1 MQEIKQ
7 MLSSGS
13 NVLLS
18 VIDSRSGNVLRTHAG
33 HNAATNTF
41 IYSCAQR
48 FISDNTEWA
57 PRYISLGTMGLLNQ
71 QQTDNHTPS
80 GIGTYLDTSD
90 TDVVARY
97 KHYIDQRPGYGAD
110 GYNSSMNNDRQY
122 IGLGPS
128 YTGSAINCELVAD
141 VSSATLNFVHKR
153 SPIISVRVVP
163 EYESSSSESVDV
175 YLTAM
180 ISDSALKTM
189 MGDLD
194 YIFITECG
202 LWSTDK
208 VVSASGDYAPSDSF
222 TNGLLAAYRIMPP
235 GITSSDMDNAESRT
249 LLENEILRVEQGQIV
264 QVVWKIT
271 FRPNS

>member
-7 MLSSGS
+7 LLGSES

-18 VIDSRSGNVLRTHAG
+18 VIDSTSGNVLRTHVG

-71 QQTDNHTPS
+71 QETDNHTPS

-90 TDVVARY
+90 TDIVTRY
-97 KHYIDQRPGYGAD
+97 KHYIEQRPGYGAD
-110 GYNSSMNNDRQY
+110 GYNSSMNNNRQY

-141 VSSATLNFVHKR
+141 VSSATLNFVHQR
-153 SPIISVRVVP
+153 SPIVSVRLVP
-163 EYESSSSESVDV
+163 EYESSASESVDV

-180 ISDSALKTM
+180 ISDSALKNM

-202 LWSTDK
+202 LWSSDK
-208 VVSASGDYAPSDSF
+208 VVSASGDFVPSDSF

-235 GITSSDMDNAESRT
+235 GITPSDMNNADSRT
-249 LLENEILRVEQGQIV
+249 MLENEILRVEQGQIV
-264 QVVWKIT
+264 QVVWKVT
-271 FRPNS
+271 FKPNS